1 MKMMETQ
8 LPTAP
13 PVLPSLPVAPLPVR
27 GSRALWKPALALLVA
42 LALAALPWW
51 GERDTQRL
59 CIEFMYTL
67 ALAQMWNLVV
77 GYGGLVS
84 IGQQAFVGVGGYA
97 LVVLGSLWGVP
108 AFLVVP
114 LAGVVAMVVAV
125 PMGALLF
132 RLRGAYFAVG
142 TWVAAEMLRLLV
154 ATNAAVGAGSGTS
167 VTAAL
172 RGMGSG
178 TRETGT
184 LWIALALGLG
194 STLGVYLWLRSRWG
208 LALGAVRDSEPAAA
222 SLGVSVQRIKWWVW
236 LASAAGCGMTGA
248 LIYIAKLRISPDAA
262 FSPEWTS
269 TAFFIVVIGGIG
281 TLEGPV
287 VGTLLYFVLRE
298 LLADYGGAYM
308 IALGLLAIAT
318 MLWRP
323 RGLWGATG
331 WQVLPVKRLSGR
343 ATEGT
348 TR

>member
-1 MKMMETQ
+1 
-8 LPTAP
+8 
-13 PVLPSLPVAPLPVR
+13 
-27 GSRALWKPALALLVA
+27 
-42 LALAALPWW
+42 
-51 GERDTQRL
+51 
-59 CIEFMYTL
+59 
-67 ALAQMWNLVV
+67 
-77 GYGGLVS
+77 
-84 IGQQAFVGVGGYA
+84 
-97 LVVLGSLWGVP
+97 
-108 AFLVVP
+108 
-114 LAGVVAMVVAV
+114 
-125 PMGALLF
+125 
-132 RLRGAYFAVG
+132 
-142 TWVAAEMLRLLV
+142 
-154 ATNAAVGAGSGTS
+154 
-167 VTAAL
+167 
-172 RGMGSG
+172 
-178 TRETGT
+178 
-184 LWIALALGLG
+184 
-194 STLGVYLWLRSRWG
+194 
-208 LALGAVRDSEPAAA
+208 
-222 SLGVSVQRIKWWVW
+222 
-236 LASAAGCGMTGA
+236 